1 MSNSMQSHF
10 NVNDDDE
17 KEEYAGQVTID
28 LGDAYASGPFSLG
41 NLDSDT
47 YIQFDAKNSVFGG
60 AEWVSDADKLR
71 EEMDEFKKDITDRIE
86 AIEDQMVIVRRDN
99 ALEEEFEELK
109 EAWQAYYDMMD
120 KLRTFK
126 ALKDSA

>member
-1 MSNSMQSHF
+1 
-10 NVNDDDE
+10 
-17 KEEYAGQVTID
+17 
-28 LGDAYASGPFSLG
+28 
-41 NLDSDT
+41 
-47 YIQFDAKNSVFGG
+47 
-60 AEWVSDADKLR
+60 
-71 EEMDEFKKDITDRIE
+71 MDEFKIDITDRIE